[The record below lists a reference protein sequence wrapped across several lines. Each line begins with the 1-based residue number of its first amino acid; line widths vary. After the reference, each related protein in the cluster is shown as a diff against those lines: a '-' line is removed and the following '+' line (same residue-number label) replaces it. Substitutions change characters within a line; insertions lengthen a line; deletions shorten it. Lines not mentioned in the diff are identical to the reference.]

1 MNYADHAE
9 TFSGKLVDFRKTR
22 FNDSARQSEAASTNK
37 TMEAQVEGRCG
48 VDKLAFFNK
57 EPTIETA

>member
-1 MNYADHAE
+1 MDHAE
-9 TFSGKLVDFRKTR
+9 TVSGKLVDLRKAR
-22 FNDSARQSEAASTNK
+22 FHDSARQSEAASTNK
-37 TMEAQVEGRCG
+37 KMAAQVEGRRG